1 MWVALQ
7 SDNPVELSF
16 AQHCLNEAGIWN
28 AVLDDAS
35 QAFSGLAGVQ
45 GRRLIVNDDDAEAAH
60 AALTEAE
67 VACRSLDDNSVEPLF

>member
-67 VACRSLDDNSVEPLF
+67 VACRSLDDNGVEPLF

>member
-35 QAFSGLAGVQ
+35 EAFAGLAGVQ

-67 VACRSLDDNSVEPLF
+67 VACRSLDDNGVEPLF

>member
-7 SDNPVELSF
+7 SDNPVEISF

-35 QAFSGLAGVQ
+35 QAFAGLAGVQ
-45 GRRLIVNDDDAEAAH
+45 GRRLIVNEGDADASYS
-60 AALTEAE
+60 ALTEAG
-67 VACRSLDDNSVEPLF
+67 VACRSPDDNGVEPLF

>member
-60 AALTEAE
+60 AALIDAE
-67 VACRSLDDNSVEPLF
+67 VACRSLDDDGVEPLF

>member
-45 GRRLIVNDDDAEAAH
+45 GRRLIVNDDDAEAAYSV
-60 AALTEAE
+60 LTQAE
-67 VACRSLDDNSVEPLF
+67 VACRSLDGDGVEPLF

>member
-35 QAFSGLAGVQ
+35 QAFSGLAGFQ
-45 GRRLIVNDDDAEAAH
+45 GRRLVVNDDDAEAAH
-60 AALTEAE
+60 ATLTDAE
-67 VACRSLDDNSVEPLF
+67 VACRTPGEDAAEPLF

>member
-7 SDNPVELSF
+7 SDNPVEISF

-45 GRRLIVNDDDAEAAH
+45 GRRLIVNDADAEAAF
-60 AALTEAE
+60 AALKDADI
-67 VACRSLDDNSVEPLF
+67 ACRNPADDGTEPLF

>member
-7 SDNPVELSF
+7 SDNPVEISF

-28 AVLDDAS
+28 AVLDDAA

-45 GRRLIVNDDDAEAAH
+45 GRRLIVNDPDADAAHTALSEAA
-60 AALTEAE
+60 
-67 VACRSLDDNSVEPLF
+67 VACRAPDDDGVEPLF

>member
-7 SDNPVELSF
+7 SDNPVEISF

-45 GRRLIVNDDDAEAAH
+45 GRRLIVNDDDARGR
-60 AALTEAE
+60 
-67 VACRSLDDNSVEPLF
+67 ACDADRCESCLPDPR

>member
-7 SDNPVELSF
+7 SDNPVEISF

-45 GRRLIVNDDDAEAAH
+45 GRRLIVNDADADAAFE
-60 AALTEAE
+60 ALTEAG
-67 VACRSLDDNSVEPLF
+67 VACRNPDDNGTEPLF

>member
-60 AALTEAE
+60 AALSEAE
-67 VACRSLDDNSVEPLF
+67 VACRSLDDNGVEPLF

>member
-7 SDNPVELSF
+7 SDNPVEISF
-16 AQHCLNEAGIWN
+16 AQHCLKEAGIWN

-45 GRRLIVNDDDAEAAH
+45 GRRLIVNEADADAAFTALREAG
-60 AALTEAE
+60 
-67 VACRSLDDNSVEPLF
+67 VACRAPADDGTEPLF